1 MEAFKT
7 LITSLHFQTLQ
18 IQLKFWNVDLSL
30 ILHIFCY
37 SFDRSTRCIGRFS
50 HLS

>member
-18 IQLKFWNVDLSL
+18 IQLKF
-30 ILHIFCY
+30 
-37 SFDRSTRCIGRFS
+37 
-50 HLS
+50 